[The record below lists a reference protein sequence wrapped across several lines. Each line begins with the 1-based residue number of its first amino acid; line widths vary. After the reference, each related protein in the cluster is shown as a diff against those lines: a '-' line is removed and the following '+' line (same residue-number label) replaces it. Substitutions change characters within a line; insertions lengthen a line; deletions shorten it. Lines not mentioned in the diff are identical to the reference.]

1 MRTVVNNVVNK
12 YQPSPVIKIAV
23 VAFLSCLLYDLMY
36 YTVVYKGRGIHYADY
51 FSFKVLLYY
60 FTVFT
65 AYAWIIH
72 SAMNGVFNRLG
83 YRMIETM
90 TVVWV
95 VLSIATYKYFMQVL
109 VPIKLVVMFLITMA
123 VLVLLHWLTHFSWF
137 DAQPSSTH
145 SQADDSKFERNAL
158 YYLMLSTAEPGREN
172 TDPLIVTLQF
182 TGTDADAVGQELWVF
197 AVISGPAAY
206 FDGELDA
213 AQRFRFDA
221 GMLKNVYTRSELL
234 REMSTL

>member
-1 MRTVVNNVVNK
+1 MSIESHNK
-12 YQPSPVIKIAV
+12 ASN
-23 VAFLSCLLYDLMY
+23 D
-36 YTVVYKGRGIHYADY
+36 
-51 FSFKVLLYY
+51 
-60 FTVFT
+60 
-65 AYAWIIH
+65 
-72 SAMNGVFNRLG
+72 
-83 YRMIETM
+83 
-90 TVVWV
+90 
-95 VLSIATYKYFMQVL
+95 LSISRM
-109 VPIKLVVMFLITMA
+109 PI
-123 VLVLLHWLTHFSWF
+123 
-137 DAQPSSTH
+137 
-145 SQADDSKFERNAL
+145 FERNAL